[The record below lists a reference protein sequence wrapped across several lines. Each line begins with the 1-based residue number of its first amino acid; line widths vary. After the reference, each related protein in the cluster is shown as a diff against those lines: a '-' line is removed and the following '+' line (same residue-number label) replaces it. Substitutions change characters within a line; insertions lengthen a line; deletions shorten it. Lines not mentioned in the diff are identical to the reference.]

1 MNERIRELAKQA
13 GLYEKSTTIKIPG
26 THSPEMYP
34 RFLSAMESHA
44 AYERFAKLIVAEC
57 VQTLVDNTPEYYT
70 NEVAEEDWDKGYD
83 RAMRDCVHHIQEY
96 FGADE

>member
-1 MNERIRELAKQA
+1 MNERIKELAKQA

-44 AYERFAKLIVAEC
+44 AYERFAKLIVEEC
-57 VQTLVDNTPEYYT
+57 INIVDN
-70 NEVAEEDWDKGYD
+70 
-83 RAMRDCVHHIQEY
+83 
-96 FGADE
+96 ADEPTSEPFDSYSKKIKQHFGVEE